1 MREFLLNSERLL
13 DKDAFHFL
21 ENGEEKGLIPCDWIR
36 FNDRIK
42 LVYFTDSYENLG
54 ERLPQMSL
62 DEICGVGKALLDRI
76 KGLEGKHS
84 ISLENLVWDVDS
96 IYLDGK
102 GRVYGLC
109 LPAVLP
115 EESLNSQIYMKRVY
129 AILEEM
135 LEHTEVVMIAGNHD
149 YIKKNSYYRT
159 FSWAPHVHMICSQEI
174 DCVELDRIQTAVYGC
189 SYHSREIHDPVYDH
203 AVPEGR
209 QKYEILLAHGG
220 DEKHIPIKSNQIMTL
235 GYDYVAFGHIHK
247 PQLLVE
253 NRMAYAGS
261 LEPTD
266 TGDIGRHGYIEGRI
280 TGKGCQIRFVPHAL
294 REYRNCEVKVDKTV
308 TGHVLRQKIT
318 DMIAEQGM
326 QHMYKI
332 TLTGYRD
339 PDIWYELDHM
349 DPYGNVVEITDH
361 TKPAYDFTKLKNEN
375 KGNILGQYIE
385 SLEGYPADSLEY
397 QALCEGV
404 RALMETRRG

>member
-1 MREFLLNSERLL
+1 MR
-13 DKDAFHFL
+13 
-21 ENGEEKGLIPCDWIR
+21 
-36 FNDRIK
+36 
-42 LVYFTDSYENLG
+42 
-54 ERLPQMSL
+54 
-62 DEICGVGKALLDRI
+62 
-76 KGLEGKHS
+76 
-84 ISLENLVWDVDS
+84 
-96 IYLDGK
+96 LDGK
-102 GRVYGLC
+102 VAIVTASTRGIGLACTQRLAREGAIVYMAARNMERAENRAKELNDEGCNVKTVYNDATEKETYTSMVEEVFKNEGRIDILVNNFGTSNPQKDLDIKNTEYDEYIRTVDINLASVFMTSQAAIPHMAANGGGSIINISSIGGLRPDISQIAYGTSKAAINYLTKLIATQC
-109 LPAVLP
+109 ARDNIRCNAVLP
-115 EESLNSQIYMKRVY
+115 GMT
-129 AILEEM
+129 A
-135 LEHTEVVMIAGNHD
+135 TEAVSN
-149 YIKKNSYYRT
+149 NLT
-159 FSWAPHVHMICSQEI
+159 PEFQEFF
-174 DCVELDRIQTAVYGC
+174 L
-189 SYHSREIHDPVYDH
+189 
-203 AVPEGR
+203 
-209 QKYEILLAHGG
+209 
-220 DEKHIPIKSNQIMTL
+220 KHIPIKSNQIMTL

-294 REYRNCEVKVDKTV
+294 REYRNCEVKVDKSV